1 MDLRQLR
8 YFQAVAHAGRISEAA
23 RQLGLSQPAL
33 SIALRK
39 LEEEIGVVLFD
50 RDHRGVHL
58 TASGRELLDAVGQA
72 TLLLERGRERI
83 AGLEHEPIGRF
94 VLGCPQVL
102 GAYFLPGFASAF
114 LEAHPKIDLVVWCG
128 PSRQVEARVLGREV
142 HFGVVTH
149 PVTHPDLVLL
159 ELFRDEVALMASAP
173 PAAGFSQAVAGL
185 RKKPLLYVP
194 HVPQAMEIVDLMAA
208 RGLLPERRMEIGD
221 VQMVLELALAGV
233 GAGILPRRVAA
244 HAGPGRLHPVHPR
257 FPTVADTIRLIYRAD
272 MHRTRAATLL
282 KDAIAAHGRSLAAG

>member
-39 LEEEIGVVLFD
+39 LEQEIGVTLFD

-72 TLLLERGRERI
+72 TLLIERGRERI
-83 AGLEHEPIGRF
+83 AGLENEPVGRF
-94 VLGCPQVL
+94 VVGCPQVL
-102 GAYFLPGFASAF
+102 GAYFLPGFAGDF
-114 LEAHPKIDLVVWCG
+114 LAEHPKIDLVVWCG
-128 PSRQVEARVLGREV
+128 PSRQVKARVVAREV
-142 HFGVVTH
+142 QFGVVTH
-149 PVTHPDLVLL
+149 PVSHPDLVLV
-159 ELFRDEVALMASAP
+159 ELYRDEVALMTREP
-173 PAAGFSQAVAGL
+173 PQSGFAQAVAHL

-194 HVPQAMEIVDLMAA
+194 HVPQAMEILDLCAA
-208 RGLLPERRMEIGD
+208 RGLLPERRLEIGD
-221 VQMVLELALAGV
+221 VQLVLELALAGV

-257 FPTVADTIRLIYRAD
+257 FPTVADTIRLVYRSD

-282 KDAIAAHGRSLAAG
+282 KDAIAAHGRSLSSG

>member
-72 TLLLERGRERI
+72 TLLIERGRERI
-83 AGLEHEPIGRF
+83 AGLENDPIGRF

-102 GAYFLPGFASAF
+102 GAYFLPGFAGSF
-114 LEAHPKIDLVVWCG
+114 LQAHPKIDLVVWCG

-159 ELFRDEVALMASAP
+159 ELFRDEVALMASDP
-173 PAAGFSQAVAGL
+173 PVAGFSQAVAGL

-194 HVPQAMEIVDLMAA
+194 HVPQAMEIIDLMAA
-208 RGLLPERRMEIGD
+208 RGLLPERRVEIGD

-244 HAGPGRLHPVHPR
+244 HAGPGRLQPVHPR
-257 FPTVADTIRLIYRAD
+257 FPTVADTIRLIYRSD

-282 KDAIAAHGRSLAAG
+282 KDALAAHGCAMA

>member
-72 TLLLERGRERI
+72 TLLIERGRERI

-94 VLGCPQVL
+94 VIGCPQVL
-102 GAYFLPGFASAF
+102 GAYFLPGFASSF
-114 LEAHPKIDLVVWCG
+114 LDAHPKIDLVVWCG

-149 PVTHPDLVLL
+149 PASHPDLVLL
-159 ELFRDEVALMASAP
+159 ELFRDEVALMASDP
-173 PAAGFSQAVAGL
+173 PAAGFAQAVAGL

-208 RGLLPERRMEIGD
+208 RGLMPERRMEIGD

-244 HAGPGRLHPVHPR
+244 HAGPGRLQPVHPR

-272 MHRTRAATLL
+272 MHRTHAATLL
-282 KDAIAAHGRSLAAG
+282 KDALAAHGRSMA

>member
-39 LEEEIGVVLFD
+39 LEDEVGVPLFD

-58 TASGRELLDAVGQA
+58 TAGGRELLDAVGQA
-72 TLLLERGRERI
+72 TLLIERGRERI
-83 AGLEHEPIGRF
+83 AGLENEPIGRF

-102 GAYFLPGFASAF
+102 GAYFLPGFAGAF

-128 PSRQVEARVLGREV
+128 PSRQVEARVLAREV

-149 PVTHPDLVLL
+149 PVTHPDLVLV
-159 ELFRDEVALMASAP
+159 ELFRDEVALMASDP
-173 PAAGFSQAVAGL
+173 PAVSLAQAVAAL
-185 RKKPLLYVP
+185 RRRPLLYVP
-194 HVPQAMEIVDLMAA
+194 HVPQAMEIVELLAT
-208 RGLLPERRMEIGD
+208 RGMLPERRIEIGD
-221 VQMVLELALAGV
+221 VQLVLELALAGV

-257 FPTVADTIRLIYRAD
+257 VPTVADTIRLIYRAD

-282 KDAIAAHGRSLAAG
+282 KDALAAHGRSMA

>member
-23 RQLGLSQPAL
+23 RQLGVSQPAL

-83 AGLEHEPIGRF
+83 AGLENQPVGRF
-94 VLGCPQVL
+94 VLGCPHVL
-102 GAYFLPGFASAF
+102 GAYFLPGFAGDF
-114 LEAHPKIDLVVWCG
+114 LDAHPKIDLVVWCG
-128 PSRQVEARVLGREV
+128 PSRQVEARVLAREV
-142 HFGVVTH
+142 QFGVVTH
-149 PVTHPDLVLL
+149 PVSHPDLVLVD
-159 ELFRDEVALMASAP
+159 LFRDEVALMARDRP
-173 PAAGFSQAVAGL
+173 PSGWAQAVAAL
-185 RKKPLLYVP
+185 RRRPLIFVP
-194 HVPQAMEIVDLMAA
+194 HVPQAMEIVDLLAA
-208 RGLLPERRMEIGD
+208 RGMLPERRLEIGD
-221 VQMVLELALAGV
+221 VQLVLELALAGV

-244 HAGPGRLHPVHPR
+244 HAGPGRLAPLHAR
-257 FPTVADTIRLIYRAD
+257 LPTVADTIRLIYRAD

-282 KDAIAAHGRSLAAG
+282 KDAIAAHGRSLAAA

>member
-58 TASGRELLDAVGQA
+58 TASGRELLDAVGPA

-159 ELFRDEVALMASAP
+159 ELFRDEVALMASDP

>member
-39 LEEEIGVVLFD
+39 LEQEMGVVLLE

-83 AGLEHEPIGRF
+83 AGLEREPIGRF
-94 VLGCPQVL
+94 AIGCPQVL
-102 GAYFLPGFASAF
+102 GAYFLPGFARRF
-114 LEAHPKIDLVVWCG
+114 LEAHPKIDLTIWCG
-128 PSRQVEARVLGREV
+128 PSRQVEARVLAREV

-149 PVTHPDLVLL
+149 PASHPDLVLV
-159 ELFRDEVALMASAP
+159 ELFRDEVALMARER
-173 PAAGFSQAVAGL
+173 PAASLAQAVAAL
-185 RKKPLLYVP
+185 KRRPLLYVP
-194 HVPQAMEIVDLMAA
+194 HVPQALEIVDHLAA
-208 RGLLPERRMEIGD
+208 RGMLPERRLEIGD
-221 VQMVLELALAGV
+221 VQLVLELALAGV

-244 HAGPGRLHPVHPR
+244 HGGGGRLAPLHPR

-272 MHRTRAATLL
+272 MHRTVAAGLV
-282 KDAIAAHGRSLAAG
+282 KDALAAHGRSLA

>member
-39 LEEEIGVVLFD
+39 LEDEIGVVLFD

-58 TASGRELLDAVGQA
+58 TASGRELLEAVGQA

-83 AGLEHEPIGRF
+83 AGLENDPIGRF
-94 VLGCPQVL
+94 VIGCPQVL
-102 GAYFLPGFASAF
+102 GAYFLPGFAGSF

-149 PVTHPDLVLL
+149 PVTHPDLVLV
-159 ELFRDEVALMASAP
+159 ELFRDEVALMAPGP
-173 PAAGFSQAVAGL
+173 PAATFAQAAAAL
-185 RKKPLLYVP
+185 RRRPLLYVP
-194 HVPQAMEIVDLMAA
+194 HVPQAMEIVDHLAA
-208 RGLLPERRMEIGD
+208 RDMLPERRLEIGD
-221 VQMVLELALAGV
+221 VQLVLELTLAGV

-244 HAGPGRLHPVHPR
+244 HAGPGRLAPLHAR
-257 FPTVADTIRLIYRAD
+257 FPTVADTIRLIYRSD
-272 MHRTRAATLL
+272 MHRTRAASLV
-282 KDAIAAHGRSLAAG
+282 KDAIAAHGRSIA

>member
-39 LEEEIGVVLFD
+39 LEEEVGVVLFD

-72 TLLLERGRERI
+72 TLLIERGRERI

-159 ELFRDEVALMASAP
+159 ELFRDEVALMASDP
-173 PAAGFSQAVAGL
+173 PASGFSQAVAGL

-244 HAGPGRLHPVHPR
+244 HAGPGRLQPVHPR
-257 FPTVADTIRLIYRAD
+257 FPTVADTIRLIYRSD

-282 KDAIAAHGRSLAAG
+282 KDALAAHGRSMA

>member
-72 TLLLERGRERI
+72 TLLIERGRERI

-102 GAYFLPGFASAF
+102 GAYFLPGFAGPF

-159 ELFRDEVALMASAP
+159 ELFRDEVALMASDA
-173 PAAGFSQAVAGL
+173 PAAGFAQAVAGL

-194 HVPQAMEIVDLMAA
+194 HVPQAMEIIDLMAA

-244 HAGPGRLHPVHPR
+244 HGGRGRLQPVHPR

-272 MHRTRAATLL
+272 MHRTHAATLL
-282 KDAIAAHGRSLAAG
+282 KDALAAHGRAMA

>member
-159 ELFRDEVALMASAP
+159 ELFRDEVALMASDP

>member
-39 LEEEIGVVLFD
+39 LEEEIGASLFD

-72 TLLLERGRERI
+72 TLLIERGRERI
-83 AGLEHEPIGRF
+83 AGLENEPVGRF

-102 GAYFLPGFASAF
+102 GAYFLPGFAGRF

-128 PSRQVEARVLGREV
+128 PSRQVEAKVLAREV
-142 HFGVVTH
+142 QFGLVTH
-149 PVTHPDLVLL
+149 PVAHPDLVLL
-159 ELFRDEVALMASAP
+159 DLFRDEVALMSRAQPAP
-173 PAAGFSQAVAGL
+173 GWAQAVAWL
-185 RKKPLLYVP
+185 RRQTLLYVP
-194 HVPQAMEIVDLMAA
+194 HVPQATEIVEILSA
-208 RGLLPERRMEIGD
+208 RGMLPERRVEIGD
-221 VQMVLELALAGV
+221 VQLVSELAAAGV
-233 GAGILPRRVAA
+233 GVGILPRRVAA
-244 HAGPGRLHPVHPR
+244 HGGPGRLHSVHAR

-272 MHRTRAATLL
+272 MHRTHAATLV
-282 KDAIAAHGRSLAAG
+282 KDALAGHGRSIA